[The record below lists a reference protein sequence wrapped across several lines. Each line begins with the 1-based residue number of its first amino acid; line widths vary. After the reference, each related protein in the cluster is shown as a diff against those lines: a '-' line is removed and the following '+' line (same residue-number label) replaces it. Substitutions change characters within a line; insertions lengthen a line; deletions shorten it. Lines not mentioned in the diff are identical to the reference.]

1 MLYTKVSVKDENA
14 GNWLQLC
21 GVECVCVCVCVCVC
35 ACVCVCVYLTGST
48 SLKVEKTCHSG
59 CRKESLEWALDAV
72 KLPFLE
78 A

>member
-21 GVECVCVCVCVCVC
+21 GVECVCVCVCVCVY
-35 ACVCVCVYLTGST
+35 AMGST
-48 SLKVEKTCHSG
+48 SLKVEKICHSG
-59 CRKESLEWALDAV
+59 CRKGSLEWALDAAM

>member
-21 GVECVCVCVCVCVC
+21 GVECVCVCVCV
-35 ACVCVCVYLTGST
+35 YSTGST

>member
-21 GVECVCVCVCVCVC
+21 GVECVCVCVCVCV
-35 ACVCVCVYLTGST
+35 YSMGST

-59 CRKESLEWALDAV
+59 CRKGSLEWALDAAV